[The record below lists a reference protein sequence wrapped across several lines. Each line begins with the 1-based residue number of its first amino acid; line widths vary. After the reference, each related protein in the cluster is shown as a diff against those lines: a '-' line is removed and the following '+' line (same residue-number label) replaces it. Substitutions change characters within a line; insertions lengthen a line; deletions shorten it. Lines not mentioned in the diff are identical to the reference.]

1 MLGHSCRMNTGSFTS
16 SVLIQVPPLV
26 VLQLPDILKVTFVS
40 CVAAQLTKSW
50 VFSKEALGAATGMS
64 VAPLKRGKKSIW
76 KVIVFSIWCPV

>member
-40 CVAAQLTKSW
+40 CVAAQLTKS
-50 VFSKEALGAATGMS
+50 
-64 VAPLKRGKKSIW
+64 
-76 KVIVFSIWCPV
+76 